1 MQFKSILLRSSICL
15 FLFLL
20 LFFFLSDFSLAQ
32 EQQIQPPPFDEEA
45 NWYHPEIVENPEV
58 KLLATEGRGKLYQ
71 VGEHLVCVMEGT
83 YKEMGFQHGKLLA
96 GKIEHIMKQGY
107 YVKALWSRGYT
118 KEYAYEQSKRMA
130 KFIPEYFLE
139 EAKGI
144 YEGVQSAGKKD
155 ISYEDVLLGATVA
168 EILHFPP
175 NQPPSMLNSCS
186 NFACWGR
193 WTPDGRLI
201 HGRNL
206 DWTIKADAQ
215 DDAVILVWR
224 PVGKKPYMMISWAG
238 AIGSVSGMNAS
249 GITIGEMT
257 LPSPNATFDGMPLFV
272 TMRLALEQD
281 NLESAVGV
289 IVRGPQTS
297 GWNFIVGDGKIPSAR
312 AMEVDAKR
320 VLVYTDSDSKESEE
334 TMHWSIPD
342 AVRRTNHPVNK
353 DGLLDLALKYG
364 SEYGIKVENWEQLK
378 LVLPLLR
385 NQDSYQR
392 YDWLG
397 KQITKKEKAVDVRRA
412 IDMLANGPVFGDATL
427 HSFVFDPQNQVA
439 YVAIAGNNPPV
450 TATRRAFTKIDLK
463 EWFK

>member
-1 MQFKSILLRSSICL
+1 MKLFSDWVRRICYLQILLFALILCSFIV
-15 FLFLL
+15 
-20 LFFFLSDFSLAQ
+20 AQ
-32 EQQIQPPPFDEEA
+32 DQVTSGEADDEA
-45 NWYHPEIVENPEV
+45 SWYHPEIIENPEV
-58 KLLATEGRGKLYQ
+58 KLLATEGAGKLYQ

-96 GKIEHIMKQGY
+96 DKIEHLMKEGY

-118 KEYAYEQSKRMA
+118 KEYAYEQSKRMV
-130 KFIPEYFLE
+130 KFIPEHFLE

-144 YEGVQSAGKKD
+144 YEGVKSAGKED
-155 ISYEDVLLGATVA
+155 ITYEDVLLGATVA

-175 NQPPSMLNSCS
+175 NQPPSMMNSCS

-193 WTPDGRLI
+193 WTSDGRLI

-224 PVGKKPYMMISWAG
+224 PKGKKPYMMLSWAG
-238 AIGSVSGMNAS
+238 AIGSVSGMSAS

-272 TMRLALEQD
+272 TMRLALEQE
-281 NLESAVGV
+281 NLEDAVGV
-289 IVRGPQTS
+289 IVKGPQTS
-297 GWNFIVGDGKIPSAR
+297 GWNFVVGDGKIPSAR
-312 AMEVDAKR
+312 ALEVDAKR
-320 VLVYTDSDSKESEE
+320 VLVYTENDPKESEE
-334 TMHWSIPD
+334 TLHWSISE

-364 SEYGIKVENWEQLK
+364 HEYGIKVENWEQLK
-378 LVLPLLR
+378 LLLPILEGQ
-385 NQDSYQR
+385 NSYQR

-397 KQITKKEKAVDVRRA
+397 KQITKREKAIDIRRA
-412 IDMLANGPVFGDATL
+412 IDLLANGPVFSDATL
-427 HSFVFDPQNQVA
+427 HSFVFDPANKVA

-450 TATRRAFTKIDLK
+450 TATRRAFTRIDLK
-463 EWFK
+463 EWFN